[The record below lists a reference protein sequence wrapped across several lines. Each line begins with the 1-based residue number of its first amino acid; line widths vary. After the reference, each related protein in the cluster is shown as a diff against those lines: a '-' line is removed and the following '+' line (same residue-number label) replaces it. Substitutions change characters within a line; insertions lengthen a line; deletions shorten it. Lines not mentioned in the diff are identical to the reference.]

1 MFTIADIRNI
11 AIQIERNGEDT
22 YRKASQAAT
31 DPHIA
36 ETLAWM
42 AEEEAHHAKWFESI
56 TSQKPLTAEQKEL
69 EAVGRNLLQDMI
81 KGNTFLLDENDL
93 TKAVSVEE
101 VLEKSRQ
108 FEKETII
115 FYEFLLNFLD
125 DGESVQQLQSIIQ
138 EERNHVKK
146 LESLQ
151 QPMTLV

>member
-42 AEEEAHHAKWFESI
+42 AEEEAHHAIWFESI

-125 DGESVQQLQSIIQ
+125 EGESVQQLQSIIQ

>member
-11 AIQIERNGEDT
+11 AIQIERNGEET
-22 YRKASQAAT
+22 YRKASQTAT

-36 ETLAWM
+36 ETLSWM
-42 AEEEAHHAKWFESI
+42 AEEEALHGKWFENI
-56 TSQKPLTAEQKEL
+56 TSQKPLTAKQKEL
-69 EAVGRNLLQDMI
+69 EEMGRNLLQDMI

-93 TKAVSVEE
+93 KKAASVED
-101 VLEKSRQ
+101 VLERSKQ

-125 DGESVQQLQSIIQ
+125 DGESVQQLKSIIE
-138 EERNHVKK
+138 EERSHIKK

-151 QPMTLV
+151 KPITIV

>member
-11 AIQIERNGEDT
+11 AIQIEKNGEAA
-22 YRKASQAAT
+22 YLKASKNAA

-36 ETLAWM
+36 ETLSWM
-42 AEEEAHHAKWFESI
+42 ATEEAHHAKWFENIHS
-56 TSQKPLTAEQKEL
+56 SKSLTAEQKEL
-69 EAVGRNLLQDMI
+69 EAMGRNLLQDMI
-81 KGNTFLLDENDL
+81 KGNEFLLSEDDL
-93 TKAVSVEE
+93 GNAGSVEE
-101 VLEKSRQ
+101 VLQKSKE

-125 DGESVQQLQSIIQ
+125 EKESVHQLKIIIE

-151 QPMTLV
+151 RSMTIV